1 VTWQAASVVVLAG
14 VLVAGFAWYERDK
27 PPARVVALVATLAAL
42 AVVGRLAFA
51 AIPNVKPTTDIVLF
65 AGYALGA
72 VPGFAVGAVTALVSN
87 VFLSQGPWTPWQMV
101 GWGVVGVAGALLA
114 RVLRDREPG
123 RLVLAAVCGLAGL
136 AFGAWMDLY
145 QLMLAARQD
154 LDTYLALS
162 ASALPYNMAHAIG
175 NVVFCLLIGPI
186 FIRALRRYRR
196 RFEVR
201 WAAPAAAGAVLLVL
215 LALPAVAAAAPADR
229 AERWLLRAQNDD
241 GGFGASPGQ
250 ASSPLYSGW
259 SGLGLAVAGHNPR
272 DLQRRGGRTLAS
284 YLQRSAGSIRDIG
297 EIERTVL
304 LLEAAGLS
312 PRRFAGRD
320 LVAAILAKRRADGS
334 ISGYVSYTAFGILA
348 LRAAGEPAGG
358 ATVSWLTK
366 AQREDGGFGLVPSAT
381 SDTDMTGAALQALAA
396 VGRAQSPAARRA
408 VDWLRANQND
418 DGGFGQFRGRDSNAQ
433 STSYAVQGLVA
444 VDAGGAVLSRA
455 LAYLRGLQRSDG
467 SVAYSSTSRQTPVW
481 VTAQALMALERTPLP
496 VATVPREKRSGP
508 AEETETAPG
517 GSGGA
522 QAPAAGGEGEGES
535 PAAETAPEAA
545 PAPSGAADSGAAA
558 AGAPSGAAD
567 GGAGAAGAARDPAPG
582 RPGGDAGQGIPGEE
596 EGVLPGD
603 GTPTP
608 RPSAEDEAT
617 ALSAIRA
624 AEDAG
629 DEGVPVGLVAAA
641 VAAAIALLALLLGRG
656 VPQRLRRFAGR
667 LVPAPVRRFA
677 GRLVPAPVRRFAARL
692 PAAVRRH
699 AARLV
704 PAPVRQFAGRLVPAP
719 VRRVASRL
727 VPAGFSRLVPKRF
740 RRPPDASGRSRDAVT

>member
-1 VTWQAASVVVLAG
+1 MTWQAASIVVLAG

-27 PPARVVALVATLAAL
+27 PPARVIALVATLAAL

-51 AIPNVKPTTDIVLF
+51 AVPNVKPTTDIVLF

-101 GWGVVGVAGALLA
+101 GWGAVGVAGALLA

-145 QLMLAARQD
+145 QLTLAARQD
-154 LDTYLALS
+154 LDTYLAFS
-162 ASALPYNMAHAIG
+162 ASSLPYNLAHAIG

-201 WAAPAAAGAVLLVL
+201 WAAPAAAGAVLLML
-215 LALPAVAAAAPADR
+215 LAMPAVATAAPADR
-229 AERWLLRAQNDD
+229 AERWLLRTQNDD

-259 SGLGLAVAGHNPR
+259 SGLGLAAAGHNPR
-272 DLQRRGGRTLAS
+272 DLQRRTGRTLAT
-284 YLQRSAGSIRDIG
+284 YLQRSAGSIRAIG

-312 PRRFAGRD
+312 PRSFAGRD

-366 AQREDGGFGLVPSAT
+366 AQRDDGGFGLVPSAT

-396 VGRAQSPAARRA
+396 VGRGSSPAARRA

-481 VTAQALMALERTPLP
+481 VTAQALMALEQTPLP
-496 VATVPREKRSGP
+496 VATVPRERPSRP
-508 AEETETAPG
+508 AEETAGG

-522 QAPAAGGEGEGES
+522 QAPAAGEGEADA

-545 PAPSGAADSGAAA
+545 PAPSGGADSGAAA
-558 AGAPSGAAD
+558 AGAASDAAERLGAD
-567 GGAGAAGAARDPAPG
+567 AGAARDPAG
-582 RPGGDAGQGIPGEE
+582 AAGQPGGDAGQGIPGEE

-629 DEGVPVGLVAAA
+629 DEGVPVGIVAAA
-641 VAAAIALLALLLGRG
+641 VAAAIALLALLLGRRI
-656 VPQRLRRFAGR
+656 PQR
-667 LVPAPVRRFA
+667 VRR
-677 GRLVPAPVRRFAARL
+677 V
-692 PAAVRRH
+692 
-699 AARLV
+699 
-704 PAPVRQFAGRLVPAP
+704 AGRLVPAP
-719 VRRVASRL
+719 VRRVAGGVAASARRVGGRL
-727 VPAGFSRLVPKRF
+727 VPAPMRRLARRVVPAGLGRLVPKRF
-740 RRPPDASGRSRDAVT
+740 RRPPDASGPSSDAVT